1 MFFRKFRDLDLAG
14 KRVFIRADLNVP
26 LDDSGHI
33 VNESRIHAALPTIR
47 EALAQ
52 GAAVMVCSHLGRP
65 EEGEAVPEDSLAPI
79 AVRLCA
85 LLGHPVRLVKDWARN
100 EVSIEPGELVVLE
113 NCRLNRGEKAD
124 SAELAARLAKLFDVY
139 VNDTFTTAH
148 RAESTTHA
156 LALAAPIA
164 CAGLLL
170 TAELEALTQAVE
182 SPEQP
187 LVAIVGGAK
196 MSTKLAILHNMARK
210 ADRLI
215 VGGGIANTF
224 LMAAGFNT
232 GRSLVEAELLPE
244 ARQIMAS
251 MRGRGASV
259 MLPADVVTT
268 REFAPQAESVIKPVA
283 EVADE
288 DMILDIGPETASELT
303 AQLPTAR
310 TIVWNGPLGVFEF
323 DRFAEGTRALGKA
336 IAESPAMSLAGG
348 GDTIAA
354 IDKFGL
360 AAQLDYVSS
369 AGGAFLEFLEG
380 RTLPAIDALQKRA
393 NN

>member
-1 MFFRKFRDLDLAG
+1 MLFRKFRDLDLTG

-47 EALAQ
+47 AALAQ

-65 EEGEAVPEDSLAPI
+65 EEGEPVPEDSLAPI

-85 LLGHPVRLVKDWARN
+85 LLGQPVRLVKDWTRN
-100 EVSIEPGELVVLE
+100 VDVEAGELVVLE

-124 SAELAARLAKLFDVY
+124 STELAAKLAKLCDVY
-139 VNDTFTTAH
+139 VNDAFATAH
-148 RAESTTHA
+148 RAESSTHA
-156 LALAAPIA
+156 LALAAPVT
-164 CAGLLL
+164 CAGPLL
-170 TAELEALTQAVE
+170 TAELEALSKALE

-196 MSTKLAILHNMARK
+196 MTTKLAILHSLSQK

-259 MLPADVVTT
+259 VLPVDVVTT
-268 REFAPQAESVIKPVA
+268 REFAPNAESVIKSVS
-283 EVADE
+283 EVTDE
-288 DMILDIGPETASELT
+288 DMILDIGPETASEHA
-303 AQLPTAR
+303 AQLMAAR

-323 DRFAEGTRALGKA
+323 DRFAEGTRALGQA

-369 AGGAFLEFLEG
+369 AGSAFLEFLEG
-380 RTLPAIDALQKRA
+380 KPLPAIVALQQRA